1 MISVILKQLSIWRSC
16 TRKLFSLRPDL
27 GNFFGDLTSC
37 RFWEGSWEDGAQIWS
52 NEHGAYDPR
61 KVHKITFNGE
71 YHKTAAFNQA
81 HPSPQRTPVIFQ
93 AGSSPA
99 GKAFAAKHAEA
110 IFCGG
115 AKPTDISDMIKEM
128 RAMAVKEGRDPYD
141 LKFFPVFVPFL
152 GHTLEEAQAKY
163 DQAYEYADWEAGL
176 AVLSDF
182 TGLDL
187 SKFPLDEPIKFG
199 DDTGAEMIQT
209 MVNALRK
216 VATEG
221 TTLRKL
227 GKDFAFCGFGCKPV
241 GTAEMIA
248 DVIEEWIEVADID
261 GFNIACKLR
270 PQFLVETF

>member
-1 MISVILKQLSIWRSC
+1 M
-16 TRKLFSLRPDL
+16 L
-27 GNFFGDLTSC
+27 GST

-52 NEHGAYDPR
+52 NEHGAYDLK

-71 YHKTAAFNQA
+71 YHKTAAFNQT
-81 HPSPQRTPVIFQ
+81 HPSPQRIPAIFQ

-99 GKAFAAKHAEA
+99 GKAFAAKNAEA
-110 IFCGG
+110 TFCGG
-115 AKPTDISDMIKEM
+115 AKPTDISEMIKEM
-128 RAMAVKEGRDPYD
+128 RIIAIKEGRGPYD

-152 GHTLEEAQAKY
+152 GRILEEAQAKY
-163 DQAYEYADWEAGL
+163 DQAYEYADWEAWL
-176 AVLSDF
+176 AVLSNF
-182 TGLDL
+182 AGLDL
-187 SKFPLDEPIKFG
+187 SKFPLDEPIKF
-199 DDTGAEMIQT
+199 DNNTGAGMIQT

-227 GKDFAFCGFGCKPV
+227 DKDFAFCGFGCKPV

-261 GFNIACKLR
+261 GFNMACKLR
-270 PQFLVETF
+270 PQWLIGTF